1 MIFLLVYFQDDL
13 RFFIYFDDGE
23 VEYDADSAEE
33 KNKVHL
39 IYHYYIRHFIIILIC
54 LGDRYFCAALSAD
67 ILKAVL
73 DVELFMR

>member
-1 MIFLLVYFQDDL
+1 MWLVKGFRFTFLMIFLLQDDL

-39 IYHYYIRHFIIILIC
+39 IYHYII
-54 LGDRYFCAALSAD
+54 
-67 ILKAVL
+67 
-73 DVELFMR
+73 